1 MYDGSVAAKQW
12 LSHGNDVIL
21 YLDIEDI
28 YVQVAL
34 LIDVLP
40 LCTKYMHIIE

>member
-1 MYDGSVAAKQW
+1 MTAKQW

-28 YVQVAL
+28 YVQVAFADRRTATL
-34 LIDVLP
+34 
-40 LCTKYMHIIE
+40 Y